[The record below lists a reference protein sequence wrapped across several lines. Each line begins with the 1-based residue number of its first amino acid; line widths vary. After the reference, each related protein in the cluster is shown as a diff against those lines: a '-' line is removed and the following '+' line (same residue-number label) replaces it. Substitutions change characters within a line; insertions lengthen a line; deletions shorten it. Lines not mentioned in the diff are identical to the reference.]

1 MREHVD
7 WMVPSDYE
15 ISEPVIAQ
23 IIKESSGSPFFAV
36 ELVTHVQSGR
46 DFDREATAKLL
57 LGELVWARVE
67 HLPAAARTFLEL
79 I

>member
-1 MREHVD
+1 MRELVD

-15 ISEPVIAQ
+15 ISERVIAQ

-57 LGELVWARVE
+57 LDRSCG
-67 HLPAAARTFLEL
+67 LEL
-79 I
+79 NACPLPPEHF